1 MPNHVTNI
9 SRAFGDPNK
18 ASAMFESMSLKM

>member
-9 SRAFGDPNK
+9 LRAFGDPNK
-18 ASAMFESMSLKM
+18 VSAMFESMSLKM